1 MTTLTHTQRGV
12 LTCEVECIS
21 LLSCRSLWEHVGIR
35 SPAMHFTCSQACP
48 QPLQEGSRPPVLVGP
63 AHGLGY
69 REDGEGGPRGWTL
82 RFLER
87 LFLAFDRI
95 CRRTLHLQVRESLEN
110 VFYAF
115 FFFLIA

>member
-1 MTTLTHTQRGV
+1 M
-12 LTCEVECIS
+12 
-21 LLSCRSLWEHVGIR
+21 
-35 SPAMHFTCSQACP
+35 
-48 QPLQEGSRPPVLVGP
+48 LVGP

-69 REDGEGGPRGWTL
+69 CEDGEGGPRGWTL

-115 FFFLIA
+115 FFFFNSIKQCEEISGLICVAGTDQVDL